1 MTRQCIYISVY
12 EPTWKPNATWERR
25 VLHKIWP
32 EKLEFL
38 SLLSYETPINLKQGD
53 HLLKLISFSFFFS
66 RRTKPQICII
76 QVWLTIAGTFIRYA
90 CVCMCWANLFFF
102 LSRDD
107 PIHSFNKFT
116 WVTLIYC
123 GNMRAI
129 VRAHLLQDV
138 DDSSYNNTCKRVKGG
153 GGLRDADHVKKVLG
167 LLTCLTVFIVSNFLK
182 RFSNNERMMRC
193 VCNNILRRVDHVYY
207 INIMLRR
214 RRTVRK
220 FIPSVMAWW
229 KIKHFCFVCVNSLPS
244 LFMLVCLLW
253 SVDDWLRRCT
263 EVKKQENCN

>member
-53 HLLKLISFSFFFS
+53 HLLKLISYFFS
-66 RRTKPQICII
+66 EEQNLRPVLFKCGLP
-76 QVWLTIAGTFIRYA
+76 LLELLSDMLYA
-90 CVCMCWANLFFF
+90 CVCMRWANLFFF

-129 VRAHLLQDV
+129 VTAHLLQDV
-138 DDSSYNNTCKRVKGG
+138 DDSSYNNTCKRVKGRG
-153 GGLRDADHVKKVLG
+153 GGITWRWSREKS
-167 LLTCLTVFIVSNFLK
+167 F
-182 RFSNNERMMRC
+182 RF
-193 VCNNILRRVDHVYY
+193 
-207 INIMLRR
+207 
-214 RRTVRK
+214 
-220 FIPSVMAWW
+220 
-229 KIKHFCFVCVNSLPS
+229 VNLSHR
-244 LFMLVCLLW
+244 FHC
-253 SVDDWLRRCT
+253 
-263 EVKKQENCN
+263 E